1 MQAQSGLLE
10 LQTDRSSFMKS
21 SWFFPQGQVGFFFFS
36 VNTLNNFLNL
46 LGLSLSNTQ
55 ILTSNFFDDLNM

>member
-21 SWFFPQGQVGFFFFS
+21 SWFFSQGQVGFFFFS